1 MSRQEVEEKASVTID
16 APMVA
21 IKTGNYVAVFAILI
35 LQEILIDLTANPIT
49 NFNYIIAVSTAIAN
63 LNSSIKPIQ

>member
-1 MSRQEVEEKASVTID
+1 MNRQEIEDKASPSID
-16 APMVA
+16 SPPAAVR
-21 IKTGNYVAVFAILI
+21 TGNYVAVFTILI
-35 LQEILIDLTANPIT
+35 LQEILIELTTNPLT

>member
-1 MSRQEVEEKASVTID
+1 MLRQDIEEKAAAAREMPGAAVR
-16 APMVA
+16 
-21 IKTGNYVAVFAILI
+21 TGNYIAVFAMFI
-35 LQEILIDLTANPIT
+35 LQDMLIELTNNPLT

>member
-1 MSRQEVEEKASVTID
+1 MNRQDVEDKASPTMD
-16 APMVA
+16 SPLSA

-35 LQEILIDLTANPIT
+35 LQEILIELTVNPLT